1 MSTYQ
6 PPKNGF
12 RTFLIV
18 WGTQSVSVFGSALT
32 FFCLTIWLTQI
43 LYSAPEQKSELAFA
57 LTAVSLAF
65 GLPAIFGAPLA
76 GAWADRH
83 DRKRTMMAMDILN
96 GLISLSLVVLIAAD
110 KLSLW
115 ILLTL
120 MVASSIIGSFHN
132 AAFDT
137 SYAMLVPEAQLS
149 RANGMMQTMWSLSS
163 ILSPAIAASVIS
175 LPALARQGKIGSSV
189 GSFLAGLQTGIPLA
203 ITIDAITFFF
213 ASAALIF
220 LFIPSPQRGDLS
232 DDSSQPKPSIWTDVK
247 EGAVYILKRYPMLWL
262 LATFTVINFT
272 GAAFV
277 LQPMLVKFNLAADWS
292 VRGFTLETALALL
305 GTIASLG
312 GLVGGIIVS
321 TWGGLKKR
329 RIYGVVLPI
338 LAASL
343 TMIVYGLSPWI
354 YLTAV
359 AAFLFDAL
367 IPVMNSHSQAIWQ
380 SQTPHE
386 LQGRVFSVRRLIAQF
401 SWPLGTALAGA
412 LGGAIN
418 PAWVFAGLG
427 LVGALF
433 CTAQLF
439 NPYLLKIEDKAYLD
453 QLASK

>member
-1 MSTYQ
+1 MSTYE
-6 PPKNGF
+6 PPEHGF

-32 FFCLTIWLTQI
+32 FFSITIWLTQI
-43 LYSAPEQKSELAFA
+43 LYSAPGQKSELAFA
-57 LTAVSLAF
+57 LTGVSLAF
-65 GLPAIFGAPLA
+65 GIPAIFGAPLA

-83 DRKRTMMAMDILN
+83 DRKRTMMAMDFLN
-96 GLISLSLVVLIAAD
+96 GLISLALVALIAAD

-115 ILLTL
+115 ALLTL
-120 MVASSIIGSFHN
+120 MVASSIVRSFHT

-137 SYAMLVPEAQLS
+137 SYAMLVTEAQLP

-163 ILSPAIAASVIS
+163 ILSPAIAVSIIS
-175 LPALARQGKIGSSV
+175 LPALARQGIIGSSI
-189 GSFLAGLQTGIPLA
+189 GSFLAGLQTGIPLT

-213 ASAALIF
+213 ASSALIF
-220 LFIPSPQRGDLS
+220 LYIPSPQRSDLS

-247 EGAVYILKRYPMLWL
+247 EGAVFILKRFPLLWL
-262 LATFTVINFT
+262 LATFTVINFSA
-272 GAAFV
+272 GAFV

-292 VRGFTLETALALL
+292 MRGFTLETALALL
-305 GTIASLG
+305 GTIASIG
-312 GLVGGIIVS
+312 GLIGGIIIS
-321 TWGGLKKR
+321 AWGGLKKR

-338 LAASL
+338 LAVSL
-343 TMIVYGLSPWI
+343 IIIVYGLSPWI

-359 AAFLFDAL
+359 AAFLIDAL
-367 IPVMNSHSQAIWQ
+367 IPVLDSHSQAIWQ

-401 SWPLGTALAGA
+401 SLPLGTALAGA
-412 LGGAIN
+412 LGGTIN
-418 PAWVFAGLG
+418 PGWVFAGLG
-427 LVGALF
+427 LIGALF
-433 CTAQLF
+433 CIAQLF

>member
-1 MSTYQ
+1 MSTYE

-18 WGTQSVSVFGSALT
+18 WGTQSISVFGSALT
-32 FFCLTIWLTQI
+32 FFSLTIWLTQI

-83 DRKRTMMAMDILN
+83 DRKRTMMAMDFLN
-96 GLISLSLVVLIAAD
+96 GLISLSLVALIAAD

-115 ILLTL
+115 VLLTL
-120 MVASSIIGSFHN
+120 MVVSSFVGSFHN

-137 SYAMLVPEAQLS
+137 SYAMLVPETQLP

-163 ILSPAIAASVIS
+163 ILSPAIAATIIS
-175 LPALARQGKIGSSV
+175 LPALARQGIIGSSI

-203 ITIDAITFFF
+203 IMIDAITFFF
-213 ASAALIF
+213 ASSALIF
-220 LFIPSPQRGDLS
+220 LFIPSPHRSDLN
-232 DDSSQPKPSIWTDVK
+232 DDNSQPRPSIWTDVK
-247 EGAVYILKRYPMLWL
+247 EGAVFIIKRYPMLWL
-262 LATFTVINFT
+262 LATFTVGNFSA
-272 GAAFV
+272 GAFV
-277 LQPMLVKFNLAADWS
+277 LQPILVKFNLAADWIA
-292 VRGFTLETALALL
+292 RGFTFETALALL
-305 GTIASLG
+305 GSIASIG
-312 GLVGGIIVS
+312 GLVGGIIIS
-321 TWGGLKKR
+321 TWGGLKKH

-338 LAASL
+338 LAVSL
-343 TMIVYGLSPWI
+343 IMIVYGLSPWI

-386 LQGRVFSVRRLIAQF
+386 LQGRVFSVRRLIARF
-401 SWPLGTALAGA
+401 SLPLGTVLAGA
-412 LGGAIN
+412 LGGTIN
-418 PAWVFAGLG
+418 PGWVFAGLG

>member
-1 MSTYQ
+1 
-6 PPKNGF
+6 
-12 RTFLIV
+12 
-18 WGTQSVSVFGSALT
+18 
-32 FFCLTIWLTQI
+32 
-43 LYSAPEQKSELAFA
+43 
-57 LTAVSLAF
+57 
-65 GLPAIFGAPLA
+65 
-76 GAWADRH
+76 
-83 DRKRTMMAMDILN
+83 
-96 GLISLSLVVLIAAD
+96 
-110 KLSLW
+110 
-115 ILLTL
+115 
-120 MVASSIIGSFHN
+120 
-132 AAFDT
+132 
-137 SYAMLVPEAQLS
+137 
-149 RANGMMQTMWSLSS
+149 MMQTMWSLSS

-213 ASAALIF
+213 ASSALIF